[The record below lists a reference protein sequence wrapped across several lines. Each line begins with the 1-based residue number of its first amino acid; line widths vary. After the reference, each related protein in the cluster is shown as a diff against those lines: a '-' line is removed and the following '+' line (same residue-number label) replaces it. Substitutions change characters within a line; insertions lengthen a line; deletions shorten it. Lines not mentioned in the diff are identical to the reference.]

1 MAEHFWGIEV
11 ASGQDVLDLA
21 LVLRGVKALA
31 AGAAFVLAMIVWLPP
46 FAGFLTGA
54 VAAKGLV
61 CIILL
66 VTGLVMARAASRGT
80 RVYVQLDTKAGEI
93 REVAY
98 TVFGKV
104 NVLARYGIDSVTGVS
119 VQRSDKLA
127 DAAQILILI
136 DGVGAIRA
144 GVGSVFCVKQL
155 QNRMLVELGVQRGNA
170 RPAIWVGPLA
180 G

>member
-11 ASGQDVLDLA
+11 ASGQDMLDLA

-31 AGAAFVLAMIVWLPP
+31 AVAAFVLALIVWLPP
-46 FAGFLTGA
+46 FASFLTGG

-61 CIILL
+61 CITLL
-66 VTGLVMARAASRGT
+66 AAGLAMARAASRGT

-98 TVFGKV
+98 NAFGKV

-119 VQRSDKLA
+119 IQRSDKSE
-127 DAAQILILI
+127 DAAEMQILI
-136 DGVGAIRA
+136 DGVGAIQA
-144 GVGSVFCVKQL
+144 GVGSVFCIKQL
-155 QNRMLVELGVQRGNA
+155 RNRMLVELGMQRSNA
-170 RPAIWVGPLA
+170 CPAIWAGPLA
-180 G
+180 S